1 MSEFGRAA
9 AVLAA
14 ALVAGPGAT
23 PDQVEEY
30 ASRLIAL
37 VEDRRVRLHVGQW
50 TYKQADPHQRRPT
63 EITSGGAVQLHDD
76 EQFAVTITGAQ
87 DAKGFATLD
96 GPFTFTPQDGSV
108 VTCQVSDDGLSAL
121 FVAGNPGSTVVD
133 ISDGANINV
142 TEAVD
147 VLPAGAVTVTLSEG
161 PVSKQ
166 GA

>member
-1 MSEFGRAA
+1 
-9 AVLAA
+9 
-14 ALVAGPGAT
+14 
-23 PDQVEEY
+23 VEEY

-37 VEDRRVRLHVGQW
+37 VEDRRVRLHVSQW

-63 EITSGGAVQLHDD
+63 EITGGSVQIHDD
-76 EQFAVTITGAQ
+76 EQFSVAITGAQ
-87 DAKGFATLD
+87 DAKGFDTPD

-121 FVAGNPGSTVVD
+121 FVAGSPGSTVVD
-133 ISDGANINV
+133 ISDGANVNV

-161 PVSKQ
+161 AAEKQ
-166 GA
+166 PATA